1 MDPLNV
7 KCESLLYKIS
17 TFVYTVFSF
26 VNIILQIV
34 NQNTSDYKHFLF
46 VIFYFIAILLAYVT
60 SMEYVFKCIKQNDNE
75 RVTDKFSIIFI
86 LECASFSLSIC
97 YIYPHQTTYHKIV
110 DIYTL
115 SSSTIYQAII
125 VFIVYCRIINKIN
138 KNKPTL
144 DIENDGETRVTY
156 TTLKPVFV

>member
-17 TFVYTVFSF
+17 TFVYTLFSF

-60 SMEYVFKCIKQNDNE
+60 SMEYLFKCIKQNDNE

-86 LECASFSLSIC
+86 LECVSFSLSIC